1 VSGYANAPVPVVC
14 VYADAAGGSHLIEL
28 GLPALAHE
36 VDETGKSRFVGVT
49 GATTMGFVVGSGAGV
64 KEWHVAGTAG
74 LSIVLS
80 GEWEIEAG
88 SGARRMLRPGS
99 VLLML
104 DTHGQGHR
112 AHSYDAAGSTVLGVG
127 IDAATETAFRALLAE
142 ALAVV
147 A

>member
-1 VSGYANAPVPVVC
+1 MSGYANAPVPVVC
-14 VYADAAGGSHLIEL
+14 VYADAEGGSHLIDL
-28 GLPALAHE
+28 GLPALTHE
-36 VDETGKSRFVGVT
+36 VDKTGKSRFLGVSGT
-49 GATTMGFVVGSGAGV
+49 TTMGFVVGSGTGV
-64 KEWHVAGTAG
+64 KEWHVAGMAG

-112 AHSYDAAGSTVLGVG
+112 SHSYGEAGSTVLGVE
-127 IDAATETAFRALLAE
+127 IDAATRAAFEDLLAS
-142 ALAVV
+142 ALA